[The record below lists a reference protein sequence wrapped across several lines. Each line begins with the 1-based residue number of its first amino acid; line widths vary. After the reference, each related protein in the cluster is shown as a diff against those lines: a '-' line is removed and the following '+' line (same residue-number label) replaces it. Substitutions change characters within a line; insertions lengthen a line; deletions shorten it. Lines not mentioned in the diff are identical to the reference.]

1 MTMIYIGGG
10 AAVVGAIGSLS
21 SAASTKD
28 AIATEKK
35 KDDLRRKKGVLE
47 GQQRL
52 ASSTGRLN
60 LAKRGFQ
67 IGEKEGTIGEA
78 DTNYAAGQ
86 AGRIAESLRSS
97 EPLTSER
104 EAQFSAAGRVPE
116 GYDAMS
122 GGNPWE
128 MALVDAQAENI
139 DIADARAQDLG
150 RLTAEADRSI
160 TDQDQLNAMQRT
172 QTELQGRQEARST
185 DNKEI
190 VRRLGLEG
198 ARLGFRGDVENQALQ
213 EAYAP
218 YLVPTYASSSP
229 LEAIGAAGTGIAE
242 GMRRMGVGS
251 GSTYDPG
258 AWGIGT
264 GSPTFSR
271 GLFGGGTGSGF
282 GGTPY
287 TPTYSGIGAGGR
299 PIGGF

>member
-1 MTMIYIGGG
+1 MIYIGGG
-10 AAVVGAIGSLS
+10 AAIVGAVGSLS
-21 SAASTKD
+21 SAASTKA

-35 KDDLRRKKGVLE
+35 KDDLRRKKGVIE

-86 AGRIAESLRSS
+86 AGRIASSLAGSM
-97 EPLTSER
+97 PLTSER
-104 EAQFSAAGRVPE
+104 QAEFSAAGSVPE

-128 MALVDAQAENI
+128 MALADAQAENI
-139 DIADARAQDLG
+139 DIADARAKDLG

-172 QTELQGRQEARST
+172 QTELQGRQEARGT

-198 ARLGFRGDVENQALQ
+198 ARLGFRGDVENQRLQ

-251 GSTYDPG
+251 GSGSFGTVTGNPAFSPLRYAGTSTSYGGTPG
-258 AWGIGT
+258 
-264 GSPTFSR
+264 
-271 GLFGGGTGSGF
+271 FGGGSPF
-282 GGTPY
+282 
-287 TPTYSGIGAGGR
+287 TYSGMGAGGR

>member
-1 MTMIYIGGG
+1 MTMAVIGG
-10 AAVVGAIGSLS
+10 AAGVVGAIGSLS
-21 SAASTKD
+21 SASASKE
-28 AIATEKK
+28 AIKEEKK
-35 KDDLRRKKGVLE
+35 KDALRRKKGVIE

-60 LAKRGFQ
+60 LAKRGFE

-86 AGRIAESLRSS
+86 AGRIAESLRGSS
-97 EPLTSER
+97 PLTSER

-116 GYDAMS
+116 SYDAMS

-128 MALVDAQAENI
+128 MALANAQAENI
-139 DIADARAQDLG
+139 DIADARAKDLG

-198 ARLGFRGDVENQALQ
+198 ARLGFAGDVQNQALQ

-242 GMRRMGVGS
+242 GMRRMGVGK
-251 GSTYDPG
+251 TYDPG

-264 GSPTFSR
+264 GSPALIGGAGS
-271 GLFGGGTGSGF
+271 FGARSTGMGTGGTF
-282 GGTPY
+282 
-287 TPTYSGIGAGGR
+287 SGIGAGGR